1 MALKKIDFKQY
12 FIGFN
17 ENGKNEYLVKTDI
30 KRMQQVLLNL
40 VSNAIKFT
48 PPQGKVVVLVEKL
61 KADQIME
68 SD

>member
-1 MALKKIDFKQY
+1 VHEDSLALKKIDFKQY

-61 KADQIME
+61 
-68 SD
+68 